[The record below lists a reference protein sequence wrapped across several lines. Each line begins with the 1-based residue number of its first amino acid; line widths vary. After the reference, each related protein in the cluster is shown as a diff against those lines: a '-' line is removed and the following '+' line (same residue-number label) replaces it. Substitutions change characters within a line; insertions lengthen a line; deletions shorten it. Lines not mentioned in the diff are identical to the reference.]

1 MYCLKITLEAL
12 NSEKNSLIDDL
23 VLTKNPL
30 LGGSSVSLNYIKQ
43 NTLKG
48 TLHWTPLFLKKKVQS
63 DEYDIPLDRV
73 GHWQEPHVFSF
84 LIRAFVF
91 EL

>member
-1 MYCLKITLEAL
+1 MFANI
-12 NSEKNSLIDDL
+12 
-23 VLTKNPL
+23 
-30 LGGSSVSLNYIKQ
+30 SLNYIKQ
-43 NTLKG
+43 NRLKG
-48 TLHWTPLFLKKKVQS
+48 TLHWTPLFLKKKFQS
-63 DEYDIPLDRV
+63 DKYDIPSDRV